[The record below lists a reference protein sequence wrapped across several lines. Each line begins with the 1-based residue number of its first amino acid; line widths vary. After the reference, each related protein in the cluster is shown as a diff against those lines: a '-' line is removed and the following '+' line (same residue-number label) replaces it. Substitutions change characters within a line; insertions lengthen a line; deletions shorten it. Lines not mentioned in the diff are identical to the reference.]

1 VSGTVDDLTPP
12 LSKGSEFDLLL
23 TLLQRW
29 KLLLLG
35 PLAAGCIALGLS
47 YLVTPTFTAR
57 ASFLPPQQQGSTGSA
72 LASLGNLAGLAGA
85 TAGLRTPAE
94 QYVALLQSRT
104 LQDRIVDRFELL
116 KVYDEKLRIDA
127 LRELANRLR
136 INLGKREGV
145 IAVEVDDDS
154 PQRAADM
161 ANGFVEELRKLTST
175 LAVTEAQQRRV
186 FFEAQL
192 TQTRDRLAAAQ
203 KILQDSGFDQAAL
216 RTEPRASAEAYARL
230 KAEITAAEARLG
242 GLRSSLSDS
251 APEVAQQSAALAA
264 MRQLIQRYE
273 QAPPDPPT
281 GYISRYREF
290 KYQEALFE
298 VYSRQ
303 FELARVDEAK
313 EGAYIQQIDIAQP
326 AERKSKPKRSW
337 VAIGTTLVAALI
349 LVLWVLGRASLLL
362 WRDDP
367 LNAVLLERLRR
378 ALRGGDA

>member
-29 KLLLLG
+29 KLLLLV

-230 KAEITAAEARLG
+230 KAEVTAAEARLG
-242 GLRSSLSDS
+242 GLRSSLSDR

-313 EGAYIQQIDIAQP
+313 EGAYIQQIDRAQP